1 MNENDLFI
9 KRMNELSY
17 RAYTK
22 GYNTYSDF
30 LNVDEISTLKGIKPK
45 SNYMLY
51 GGYELA
57 DRCVACFGENF
68 ELDKFPI
75 VCITIT
81 PVQQKFAD
89 KLNHRDFLGA
99 IMNLGISRSTVGDII
114 IENNVGYLFC
124 LSNMA
129 DYIVNSLSR
138 IKHTTVKCVITDR
151 LPDFIHKEPEPT
163 EITVPSQRAD
173 AVISSV
179 FKLSRSRTGQLF
191 NQEKVFVNS
200 KAVCKES
207 LSLKDNDVVSVR
219 GYGKF
224 VFSEILRETKKGR
237 LVAEI
242 KVYK

>member
-9 KRMNELSY
+9 KRMYELAE
-17 RAYTK
+17 RAYFK

-30 LNVDEISTLKGIKPK
+30 LNIDEISTLKSIKPK

-57 DRCVACFGENF
+57 DRCIACFGDNF
-68 ELDKFPI
+68 ELDDFPI
-75 VCITIT
+75 ICIAIT

-89 KLNHRDFLGA
+89 KLSHRDFLGA
-99 IMNLGISRSTVGDII
+99 IMNLGISRSTIGDII

-129 DYIVNSLSR
+129 EYIVDSLNR
-138 IKHTTVKCVITDR
+138 IKHTTVKCIITDS
-151 LPDFIHKEPEPT
+151 LPDFINKEPESM
-163 EITVPSQRAD
+163 EITVSSRRAD
-173 AVISSV
+173 AVIASV
-179 FKLSRSRTGQLF
+179 FRLSRSQTEQLF

-200 KAVCKES
+200 KATCKEA
-207 LSLKDNDVVSVR
+207 LSLKDNDTVSVR

-224 VFSEILRETKKGR
+224 VFSGILRETRKGR
-237 LVAEI
+237 SVAEI
-242 KVYK
+242 KIYK